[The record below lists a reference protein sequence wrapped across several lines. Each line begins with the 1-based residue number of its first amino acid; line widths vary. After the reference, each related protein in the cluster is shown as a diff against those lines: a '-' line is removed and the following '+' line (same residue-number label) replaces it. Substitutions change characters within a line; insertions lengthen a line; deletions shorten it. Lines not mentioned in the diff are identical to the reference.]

1 MHDLSIYLYKFYY
14 LDICSFIWN
23 GPYVNCPMTTLM
35 YGTFHLKQAVCASRR
50 SLEFYIKPLAVSNV
64 AVSLYTVRLVEKRDI
79 AYTPQTLNFAR
90 CKSPSVDFIISHT

>member
-1 MHDLSIYLYKFYY
+1 
-14 LDICSFIWN
+14 
-23 GPYVNCPMTTLM
+23 MTTLM
-35 YGTFHLKQAVCASRR
+35 YGTFHLKQAVCTFDASRR

-90 CKSPSVDFIISHT
+90 CKSPSVDFIISHTYLYVYVLSMSIVASRGISL